1 MLDGLGDPSEAVVVY
16 MDSESLKVAAKVSHG
31 WLRVLLAYRSQIEKR
46 LAATIDALEKLCSAH
61 RKEQVID
68 SILFFLFVLEEI
80 SVQIRTNK
88 SILLGKDS
96 LVSVSSK

>member
-61 RKEQVID
+61 RKEQVTD
-68 SILFFLFVLEEI
+68 SILFFLFVLGKEI
-80 SVQIRTNK
+80 SVQIRANK

-96 LVSVSSK
+96 